1 MPIFYGIGERESI
14 KDFSEIGKDMR
25 RVIVFENNIYG
36 KSNDTKKLRK

>member
-14 KDFSEIGKDMR
+14 KDSSEIGKDMR